1 MSKAISILKIKDF
14 IEMLRK
20 CFTSLKKAISEE
32 LVEDLDE
39 SFCQLQCCIEKIV
52 VKSEYKMFLDLT
64 DKIVDDLI
72 NRYLESLNI
81 SLIDLI
87 SYEDIKE
94 IEENLY
100 LSEDIEGK
108 LECLAEGLVCCTM
121 SYVKVEKVI
130 TSYNLD
136 AILLGCI
143 ESIIAFILYENIE
156 RIYKDYVGGMFP
168 NNISQKY
175 CNQYLK
181 FFLELHAI
189 ISNDREDWIE
199 NGLELIESFM
209 KINLYRLDRNMLQKD
224 NYKKKQEKIEKVK
237 CLKQEGVKVTDI
249 AKQMGVCRKTVY
261 NYLKL

>member
-72 NRYLESLNI
+72 NRYLESLNT

-100 LSEDIEGK
+100 L
-108 LECLAEGLVCCTM
+108 
-121 SYVKVEKVI
+121 
-130 TSYNLD
+130 N
-136 AILLGCI
+136 
-143 ESIIAFILYENIE
+143 
-156 RIYKDYVGGMFP
+156 
-168 NNISQKY
+168 
-175 CNQYLK
+175 
-181 FFLELHAI
+181 
-189 ISNDREDWIE
+189 
-199 NGLELIESFM
+199 
-209 KINLYRLDRNMLQKD
+209 
-224 NYKKKQEKIEKVK
+224 
-237 CLKQEGVKVTDI
+237 
-249 AKQMGVCRKTVY
+249 
-261 NYLKL
+261 